1 MNEIEDLAVQTIQ
14 WLGSPAVKEIAKS
27 IGNVIKRRFKS
38 NGEMIS
44 AVDAVVADPQS
55 AATAKVLKDHL
66 QMELER
72 SPSFVTELR
81 CLIESGKQ
89 NNYASQSA
97 SAQAGSTI
105 VQIQGNNNRT

>member
-1 MNEIEDLAVQTIQ
+1 MNEIEDLAAQTVQ
-14 WLGSPAVKEIAKS
+14 WLGSPVVKDLAKPVWNF
-27 IGNVIKRRFKS
+27 IRRRFKS
-38 NGEMIS
+38 NGKVIS

-55 AATAKVLKDHL
+55 AAAAKVLKDHL

-72 SPSFVTELR
+72 SPSFITELR
-81 CLIESGKQ
+81 CLLESERQ